1 MELSVLKNRLTEGVS
16 ETLIQD
22 FKEYI
27 SAHPES
33 DEAYFL
39 LGNAYRRQ
47 ENWEFALN
55 AYQQAMDLN
64 AESPARMAYDAIQEV
79 LAFYN
84 KDMYNQ

>member
-1 MELSVLKNRLTEGVS
+1 MELSVLKSRLAEGVS
-16 ETLIQD
+16 ESLIQD
-22 FKEYI
+22 FMEYI
-27 SAHPES
+27 SVHPES

-64 AESPARMAYDAIQEV
+64 AESPARLAYDAIQEV

>member
-1 MELSVLKNRLTEGVS
+1 MELSDLKERLYEGV
-16 ETLIQD
+16 TDKLIED
-22 FKEYI
+22 FKEYV
-27 SAHPES
+27 SAHPSS

-47 ENWEFALN
+47 ENWEDALN
-55 AYQQAMDLN
+55 SYQNAMDIN
-64 AESPARMAYDAIQEV
+64 PDSPAKLAYDAIQEV

>member
-16 ETLIQD
+16 ETLIQE

>member
-1 MELSVLKNRLTEGVS
+1 MELSVLKNRLAEGVS

-22 FKEYI
+22 FMEYI
-27 SAHPES
+27 SLHPES

-55 AYQQAMDLN
+55 AYQKAMDLN
-64 AESPARMAYDAIQEV
+64 VESPARLAYDAIQEV

>member
-1 MELSVLKNRLTEGVS
+1 MELSILKNRLAEGVS
-16 ETLIQD
+16 EALIQD
-22 FKEYI
+22 FMEYI
-27 SAHPES
+27 SFHPES

-47 ENWEFALN
+47 ENWEYALN
-55 AYQQAMDLN
+55 AYQKAMDLN
-64 AESPARMAYDAIQEV
+64 TDSPARLAYDAIQEV

>member
-64 AESPARMAYDAIQEV
+64 VESPARMAYDAIQEV